1 MATTLVEPYAPW
13 LRELSQVLHTQG
25 TSGAFIPPA
34 DLLIDDEGVTVYIDV
49 PGLHAD
55 DLEIE
60 LENDTLTVRGERP
73 FPYSRE
79 DGGGPA
85 RRIERGFGRFERS
98 LRVPPGLDPDAIDAS
113 LSEGVL
119 KLRIP
124 KPITQRPRRIE
135 IKANGSE
142 APDES
147 GAAGPATTTESSES
161 SAPQPAGAGA

>member
-13 LRELSQVLHTQG
+13 LRELSQVLRTQG
-25 TSGAFIPPA
+25 ASGAFIPPA
-34 DLLIDDEGVTVYIDV
+34 DLLIDDEGVTVYMDV

-55 DLEIE
+55 NLEIE
-60 LENDTLTVRGERP
+60 LENDTLTVRGERA

-98 LRVPPGLDPDAIDAS
+98 LRVPTGLDPDAIDAS

-119 KLRIP
+119 QLRIP

-142 APDES
+142 PSDES
-147 GAAGPATTTESSES
+147 SAAGPSTRTES
-161 SAPQPAGAGA
+161 SAPQPAGAGT